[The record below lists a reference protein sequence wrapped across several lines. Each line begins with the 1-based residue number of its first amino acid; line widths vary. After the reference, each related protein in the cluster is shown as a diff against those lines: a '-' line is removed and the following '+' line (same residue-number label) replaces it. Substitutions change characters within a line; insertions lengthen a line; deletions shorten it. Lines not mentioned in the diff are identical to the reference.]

1 MALLCADVLSSMT
14 LPPSVIAVV
23 WFVIKLGGFS
33 NRKGTS
39 VDDLKARKGLNTTS
53 GAQFVALPLV
63 KPVV

>member
-14 LPPSVIAVV
+14 LPPSVSAVV
-23 WFVIKLGGFS
+23 LFKIKLDRFS

-53 GAQFVALPLV
+53 GAQFAALPLI